1 MTAPAGRRALRRAA
15 PGERARV
22 GTGRTGTGRAASE
35 TLRDAASRR
44 TARGAR
50 RVSSLGRVSDGSGTA
65 EFLFTYGT
73 LQLPDVQ
80 LDTFGRVVEG
90 EDDSLAGHR
99 LEWVDV
105 GDERVAQLSG
115 LDEHPI
121 LRRTGDARDRVFGRV
136 LTLDPEELDAADE
149 YEVALYRRTS
159 VVLASGRTAW
169 VYVSA

>member
-1 MTAPAGRRALRRAA
+1 MTAPVARFPERTRRPSGR
-15 PGERARV
+15 GGIARV
-22 GTGRTGTGRAASE
+22 GAHRAVSE
-35 TLRDAASRR
+35 TLRDQASRR
-44 TARGAR
+44 TAPAAR

-65 EFLFTYGT
+65 EFLFSYGT

-80 LDTFGRVVEG
+80 LDTFGRVVAG
-90 EDDSLAGHR
+90 EDDVLAGYR

-121 LRRTGDARDRVFGRV
+121 LRHTGDPRDRVFGRV
-136 LTLDPEELDAADE
+136 LALDAEELDAADE

-159 VVLASGRTAW
+159 VVLASGRFAW